1 MVIFKKFRVLL
12 LVLLALL
19 VVPFSSS
26 FSKEEAS
33 LGSSFSGASTDE
45 KISILAEEVERL
57 RNQELFG
64 GTLRNSNDN
73 KGRK

>member
-1 MVIFKKFRVLL
+1 M
-12 LVLLALL
+12 LLALL

-45 KISILAEEVERL
+45 KISILAEEVE
-57 RNQELFG
+57 
-64 GTLRNSNDN
+64 S
-73 KGRK
+73 